1 MPSTQDKA
9 CHLILVTDGLI
20 DLKAGAAAI
29 RDSRARIES
38 QWISKAKTMGCRVH
52 TLGLSDQADLAL
64 LNRIAQGTGGLSA
77 KLTGSAELIPVIL
90 DALELALPGNR
101 LPLAKQNFQV
111 DESVIRRPLSFRQL
125 DVPLELLAPDG
136 TVITPDNLPAGVE
149 YQEADGSSY
158 IKLPTPTLANG
169 RRPMTCQSIGF
180 WRILKLKCY
189 WNPGRAPSKADNP

>member
-1 MPSTQDKA
+1 MQSSANIPGRDLFTDIEGALKVGLSMPSTKIGVSV
-9 CHLILVTDGLI
+9 ILVTDGLI

-29 RDSRARIES
+29 RDSKARIES

-101 LPLAKQNFQV
+101 LRIDRTEFP
-111 DESVIRRPLSFRQL
+111 SGRIRYPPNHHRLRQL
-125 DVPLELLAPDG
+125 
-136 TVITPDNLPAGVE
+136 
-149 YQEADGSSY
+149 
-158 IKLPTPTLANG
+158 
-169 RRPMTCQSIGF
+169 
-180 WRILKLKCY
+180 
-189 WNPGRAPSKADNP
+189 